1 MAELVEDIV
10 AGVPVIITYIAGAD
24 ILAGQ
29 IVGMDVSATPAAMT
43 VKPLVKDGVD
53 SIPVGVATD
62 SRANGADD
70 VPVAM
75 PPSVVRVRT
84 NESESIKCGAFVGL
98 SATAGEAGAYVAN
111 ESEGSITLGQA
122 LEAIA
127 EGQTGRVRLAIS
139 Q

>member
-1 MAELVEDIV
+1 MATLVDDVI
-10 AGVPVIITYIAGAD
+10 AGVPTIITYFAGVD

-43 VKPLVKDGVD
+43 VIPLVKDGVD

-62 SRANGADD
+62 SRASGDD

-75 PPSVVRVRT
+75 PPSIVRVRT
-84 NESESIKCGAFVGL
+84 NESETIKCGELVGL
-98 SATAGEAGAYVAN
+98 SITAGEAGAYVAN
-111 ESEGSITLGQA
+111 ESEGSIAVGQA
-122 LEAIA
+122 LELIA
-127 EGQTGRVRLAIS
+127 EGSVGRIRLAVS